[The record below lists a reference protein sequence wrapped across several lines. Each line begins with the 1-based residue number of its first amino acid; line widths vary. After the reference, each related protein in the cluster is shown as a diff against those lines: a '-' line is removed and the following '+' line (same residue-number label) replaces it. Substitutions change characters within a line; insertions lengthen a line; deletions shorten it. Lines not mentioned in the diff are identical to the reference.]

1 MTRHIVFTTTLL
13 AAACFSASSW
23 AQAPVAGSTT
33 VGITVTE
40 ATQVA
45 MGWSVKKNLLG
56 KTVYNDAGDKVGK
69 VMDLI
74 IDPERN
80 VSYVIVGAGG
90 FIGIGRHDVAVAV
103 RQIKDTG
110 GKLLMSG
117 ATKGTIQSMPA
128 FNYASDTDR
137 RDRFMAEAERDMT
150 RARAK
155 VVELKDRANSANDDA
170 KAAMNRDI
178 DQLQLDLKSAQ
189 DSIDNMKR
197 AGTTR
202 WHEFE
207 ANVSAAT
214 ARLRKALEA
223 A

>member
-1 MTRHIVFTTTLL
+1 MKKSLL
-13 AAACFSASSW
+13 IAALFASCLSAGGISQ
-23 AQAPVAGSTT
+23 AQVAGSTT

-56 KTVYNDAGDKVGK
+56 RVIYNDAGDKVGK
-69 VMDLI
+69 VIDLI

-90 FIGIGRHDVAVAV
+90 FIGIGRHDVAVPV
-103 RQIKDTG
+103 KQIQDKG
-110 GKLLMSG
+110 GRLLMAG

-128 FNYASDTDR
+128 FNYASDTDS

-155 VVELKDRANSANDDA
+155 VTELKQRTSTASDEA

-178 DQLQLDLKSAQ
+178 DQLQLDLKGAQ
-189 DSIDNMKR
+189 DSLDNMKR
-197 AGTTR
+197 AGATR

-207 ANVSAAT
+207 SAVSAAT